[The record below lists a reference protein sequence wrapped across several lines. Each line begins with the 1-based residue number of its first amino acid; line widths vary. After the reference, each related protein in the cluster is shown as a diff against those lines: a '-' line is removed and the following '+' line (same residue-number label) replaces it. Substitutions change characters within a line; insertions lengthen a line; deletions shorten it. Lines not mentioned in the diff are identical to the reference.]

1 MNKKLFQN
9 KFLINIQ
16 SENKSN
22 YDIIKEIVYDIC
34 NNIINI
40 KNNNKKISWKNE
52 IIESIEYTYD
62 SEEYD
67 RKMNK
72 IDLNLFHIPK
82 NIRVLGDFEF
92 IYGRYYLVN
101 DDKQTDSDNNKVKMN
116 IYL

>member
-1 MNKKLFQN
+1 
-9 KFLINIQ
+9 
-16 SENKSN
+16 
-22 YDIIKEIVYDIC
+22 
-34 NNIINI
+34 
-40 KNNNKKISWKNE
+40 
-52 IIESIEYTYD
+52 
-62 SEEYD
+62 
-67 RKMNK
+67 MNK